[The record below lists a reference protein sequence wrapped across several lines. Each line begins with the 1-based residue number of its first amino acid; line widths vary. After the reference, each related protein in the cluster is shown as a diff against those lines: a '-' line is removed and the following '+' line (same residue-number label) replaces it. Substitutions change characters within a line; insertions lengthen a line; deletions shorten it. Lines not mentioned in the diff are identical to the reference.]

1 MMLYVEL
8 ERAEGW
14 KPGVPGLGLGFKTRT
29 PFHRTM
35 GVSLVLLGLGGN
47 PKPWPEEMGEWAVCS

>member
-14 KPGVPGLGLGFKTRT
+14 KPGVPGLGLGLKTRT
-29 PFHRTM
+29 AFHRTM
-35 GVSLVLLGLGGN
+35 GVSLDHAGPGR
-47 PKPWPEEMGEWAVCS
+47 

>member
-14 KPGVPGLGLGFKTRT
+14 KPGVPGLGLGFKTCT
-29 PFHRTM
+29 PFHRVL
-35 GVSLVLLGLGGN
+35 GVSVDLAGPGR
-47 PKPWPEEMGEWAVCS
+47 

>member
-35 GVSLVLLGLGGN
+35 GVSLDLAGPGR
-47 PKPWPEEMGEWAVCS
+47 